1 MAAVHPKARRLGRGT
16 EDFAGQ
22 RLRWELAALLV
33 GVAAWEAVGR
43 HYPNLI
49 PPASKVWSAGV
60 GFGKT
65 GQLWRELGVTL
76 RDLFIGYAITMAV
89 GVLLGVL
96 MGLSRRFGRIAD
108 MYLNWMLSAPEI
120 ALIPFFIVVFGFGSN
135 ARMVAIAVFALP
147 VIAQRTAEGIIN
159 VPKELI
165 DMARSFQVSRL
176 ATIRRVILPA
186 SLPSIMVAA
195 RLGFA
200 RALLGVVAAGIF
212 VQQFGLGGQIYYYEQ
227 NFDLPSMFVY
237 LFVVIV
243 LALVGSRGIQW
254 LDRRVTHWNT
264 GANR

>member
-1 MAAVHPKARRLGRGT
+1 MAAVHPKVRRLGRNT
-16 EDFAGQ
+16 EDSAGQ
-22 RLRWELAALLV
+22 RLRWEIAALLV
-33 GVAAWEAVGR
+33 GIAVWQLVGW
-43 HYPNLI
+43 HYPRLV

-60 GFGKT
+60 GFGKS

-76 RDLFIGYAITMAV
+76 EDLFIGYAVTMV
-89 GVLLGVL
+89 IGVALGVL
-96 MGLSRRFGRIAD
+96 MGLSRRVGRVAD

-120 ALIPFFIVVFGFGSN
+120 ALIPFFIVVFGFGST

-147 VIAQRTAEGIIN
+147 VIAQRTVEGILN
-159 VPKELI
+159 VPKGLI
-165 DMARSFQVSRL
+165 EMSRSFEVGRV
-176 ATIRRVILPA
+176 ATIMRVVLPA

-212 VQQFGLGGQIYYYEQ
+212 IQEFGLGGRIYFYQQ

-237 LFVVIV
+237 LVVVIV

-254 LDRRVTHWNT
+254 ADRRITHWNT
-264 GANR
+264 DASQ